1 MNTLNTIIMVGQKT
15 SKTLHVIL
23 WFIQILLSI
32 TFIWSGAMKI
42 FKPDELPW
50 SWIKESPALA
60 MITGVIDLL
69 AGFGLVLPAMLR
81 IYSKL
86 TIYAAYGTILLM
98 IAASIFH
105 VSRGEGSQIGFNIFV
120 LVCAIFIAW
129 GRQTRARITDKG

>member
-1 MNTLNTIIMVGQKT
+1 MVGQKT

-50 SWIKESPALA
+50 PWIKESPALA

-86 TIYAAYGTILLM
+86 TIYAAYGTISLM

-105 VSRGEGSQIGFNIFV
+105 VSRGEGSQIGFNMFV